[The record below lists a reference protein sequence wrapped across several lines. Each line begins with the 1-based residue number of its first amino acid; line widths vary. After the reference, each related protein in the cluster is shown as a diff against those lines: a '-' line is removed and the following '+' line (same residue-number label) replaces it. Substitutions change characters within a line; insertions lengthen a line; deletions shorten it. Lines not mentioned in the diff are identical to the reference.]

1 MPRATLP
8 PMRSLLIGFFSGLV
22 LSALRAPAGVE
33 LLQLPATSAGAA
45 MAFRAGAFLVI
56 AVGLLLGTRRSG
68 ERFSPLWMLTGAAVG
83 YPLHGLFGDS
93 ASPLFDQL
101 ATSLLF
107 VVLLVAGHRGRG
119 PEARPNKLRLL
130 LLGLAGVC
138 GWFLIEP
145 DPALGHGK
153 AVFTALVGAFAIAV
167 VGRSTTT
174 PADETQDAAER
185 PANGTLFGIAI
196 GGAGV
201 AILVEGLARHLRL
214 LGGGLS
220 ADDSVFGA
228 VFLALA
234 LFGAVAFGRLVKET
248 SRTLLTR
255 GVLFGLAGLT
265 AWGTFRVLGNFAD
278 PRGID
283 IFVRNAGLDSSFHGT
298 LFYDALLAGPVLVL
312 PAFLVGTLV
321 ALHRTPQELG
331 ALLVGAAGGLVVA
344 PHLLV
349 FEAVDGEVITQSHSA
364 ALALFGGTI
373 AAGGAIVS
381 FLGTAQLTTPQRLIG
396 CVLAVV
402 GIALCRFPEREAIP
416 ILSPWLL
423 RTPIAELVADTPT
436 GLVTIELDVEGVRVA
451 TLDRRDLTPRTK
463 DVAADRRRFELAW
476 QMLGELEEDTGPR
489 VLLVGQLDPGRAL
502 HLLDLGASSVDR
514 TSSWFASM
522 DLLEHWLFEGNRG
535 WVPGEVLAPGE
546 ARARLAKGRYDLVL
560 VPPVLGDAP
569 TTRNLASPAE
579 TTAVVWLDGGTG
591 IETQHFGQIVLAT
604 APVLRELQVAVVRG
618 PEVEAR
624 RLEGG
629 QGSPGFLLAGEPVGR
644 LPVLELLQLREPQRP
659 DRQRARLA
667 ERFAAAERTPGLA
680 AGLAAHF
687 GAQRQS
693 SPFSDPV
700 EAIEVSEEACE
711 RFAEAASAPEP
722 DGLTIEVIE
731 ALAFVLGRQRK
742 VEEIDRYLAGP
753 AERHA
758 PWPALDVALGLAAL
772 EFLDP
777 ELALEHLERAHSAF
791 PGTPESL
798 AMLAEAQSQTGDD
811 AGAVVSLERAQA
823 QMPGLHALE
832 RRLAIAWVR
841 AGDPRGPD
849 AVRAALAIHPGD
861 QELLDHS
868 GAGPYPP
875 PPPGHHTLAGHLHTD

>member
-1 MPRATLP
+1 
-8 PMRSLLIGFFSGLV
+8 MRSLLIGFFSGLV
-22 LSALRAPAGVE
+22 LSALRAPVGVE
-33 LLQLPATSAGAA
+33 LLQIPATSAGAA

-56 AVGLLLGTRRSG
+56 AVGLLLGARRSG
-68 ERFSPLWMLTGAAVG
+68 ERFSPLWMLTGATLG
-83 YPLHGLFGDS
+83 YPLNGLLGDS

-101 ATSLLF
+101 TVSLLM
-107 VVLLVAGHRGRG
+107 VALLVAGHRGRG
-119 PEARPNKLRLL
+119 PEARPNKVRLL

-138 GWFLIEP
+138 GWFLIGPE
-145 DPALGHGK
+145 PALSHGK
-153 AVFTALVGAFAIAV
+153 AVLTAIVGAFAIAV

-174 PADETQDAAER
+174 PIEDAESDAER

-234 LFGAVAFGRLVKET
+234 LFGALAFGRLIKET

-255 GVLFGLAGLT
+255 GVLFGLAGLV

-278 PRGID
+278 PRGVD
-283 IFVRNAGLDSSFHGT
+283 IFIRNAGLDSSYHGM
-298 LFYDALLAGPVLVL
+298 LLYDVLLAGPVFVL

-331 ALLVGAAGGLVVA
+331 ALLVGAAGGLVVT

-349 FEAVDGEVITQSHSA
+349 FEAVDGEVLSQSHSA
-364 ALALFGGTI
+364 GLALFGGTI

-381 FLGTAQLTTPQRLIG
+381 FLGTAQLSTPQRLVG
-396 CVLAVV
+396 CLLAVA
-402 GIALCRFPEREAIP
+402 GIGLCRFPEREAIS
-416 ILSPWLL
+416 IVSPWLL
-423 RTPIAELVADTPT
+423 RSPVTELILDTPT
-436 GLVTIELDVEGVRVA
+436 GLVTIELDNEGTRVA
-451 TLDRRDLTPRTK
+451 TLDRRELTPRTEL
-463 DVAADRRRFELAW
+463 VAVDRRRLDLAW
-476 QMLGELEEDTGPR
+476 SMLGEPEEGAGPR
-489 VLLVGQLDPGRAL
+489 VLLVGQLDPSRAL

-514 TSSWFASM
+514 TGSWYASM
-522 DLLEHWLFEGNRG
+522 ELLEHWLFEGNSD
-535 WVPGEVLAPGE
+535 WVPGEVVAPSE
-546 ARARLAKGRYDLVL
+546 ARVRLAAGRYDLIL
-560 VPPVLGDAP
+560 VPPVTGDAP
-569 TTRNLASPAE
+569 TTRNLASPADS
-579 TTAVVWLDGGTG
+579 TAVVWLDGASG
-591 IETQHFGQIVLAT
+591 IETQHFGSFVLAT
-604 APVLRELQVAVVRG
+604 APGLTELQVAVVRG
-618 PEVEAR
+618 PQVEAV
-624 RLEGG
+624 RL
-629 QGSPGFLLAGEPVGR
+629 STAIDRPGFLVAGEPRDR
-644 LPVLELLQLREPQRP
+644 LPTLELLQLHEPARP
-659 DRQRARLA
+659 DRLRARLA
-667 ERFAAAERTPGLA
+667 ERFAAAERSPGLA

-687 GAQRQS
+687 EAQRPN
-693 SPFSDPV
+693 SPFTDPV
-700 EAIEVSEEACE
+700 EAVDTSDEACE

-722 DGLTIEVIE
+722 DALAIEVAE
-731 ALAFVLGRQRK
+731 ALAFLLGRQRK

-777 ELALEHLERAHSAF
+777 DLALEHLVRAHSAF

-798 AMLAEAQSQTGDD
+798 AMLAEAQAQTGDD

-823 QMPGLHALE
+823 LAPGLHALE

-841 AGDPRGPD
+841 AGDPRGPE
-849 AVRAALAIHPGD
+849 AVREALAVHPED
-861 QELLDHS
+861 KELLEHS
-868 GAGPYPP
+868 GSGPYPAP
-875 PPPGHHTLAGHLHTD
+875 PAGHHTLTGHLHAD